1 MAKITKPDMTYVWAS
16 GGSKTAP
23 SNVKIQTGW
32 IVEKPEFEKMNWVQN
47 RQDDSLAYIFQMGVP
62 EWDSAVEYQYSAT
75 YKSYVQRNG
84 LVYKALQVGT
94 NKDPASEAA
103 YWTLAF
109 DDKAA
114 AAAVQSNLA
123 THITNYGT
131 LASLSDAATAR
142 TNLDVYSTT
151 QVNNALALKALLG
164 GSNSQ
169 LFLVANGTTGNE
181 AVNYSQLITKAPVAG
196 SNSQLFLVANG
207 TTGNEAVNYSQL
219 ITKAP
224 VAGNS
229 SQEFAVAAATTGD
242 NAVNKTQ
249 FDAKTGLATETV
261 AGIVEKATQAET
273 NSGTAD
279 KFPDAAFV
287 AASVWTAKAFVVFTA
302 DATTATINSSN
313 NVASVVRNSTGQ
325 YTVTFANTLPSTPT
339 VLVDVIDTSTTGGVG
354 PGTTVIYK
362 MVRCKTAST
371 TSLTITAR
379 GVTVDAPGSVSVTYV
394 DVNTVSV
401 VVF

>member
-1 MAKITKPDMTYVWAS
+1 MTYVWAS

-62 EWDSAVEYQYSAT
+62 EWDSAVEYQHSAT

-103 YWTLAF
+103 YWTVAF
-109 DDKAA
+109 DDKGAA
-114 AAAVQSNLA
+114 ATVQSNLT
-123 THITNYGT
+123 THITDYGT
-131 LASLSDAATAR
+131 LTGLTNAATAR
-142 TNLDVYSTT
+142 TNLNVYSKGEGDARYA
-151 QVNNALALKALLG
+151 ALAGLDTQTFSVAD
-164 GSNSQ
+164 GSTSKQ
-169 LFLVANGTTGNE
+169 
-181 AVNYSQLITKAPVAG
+181 AVNKGQLD
-196 SNSQLFLVANG
+196 
-207 TTGNEAVNYSQL
+207 
-219 ITKAP
+219 TKAP
-224 VAGNS
+224 VAGNAA
-229 SQEFAVAAATTGD
+229 QEFAVATATTG
-242 NAVNKTQ
+242 NSAVNKDQ
-249 FDAKTGLATETV
+249 FDLKTGLATDTV
-261 AGIVEKATQAET
+261 AGIVEKATQTET

-287 AASVWTAKAFVVFTA
+287 AASVWTAKAFVVFTT
-302 DATTATINSSN
+302 DATTATINRSN
-313 NVASVVRNSTGQ
+313 NVSSVVRNSIGQ
-325 YTVTFANTLPSTPT
+325 YTVTFTNTLAATPT

-354 PGTTVIYK
+354 PVTTVIYK

-379 GVTVDAPGSVSVTYV
+379 NVTVDDNGAVTVSYA
-394 DVNTVSV
+394 DVNTVSII
-401 VVF
+401 VF

>member
-103 YWTLAF
+103 YWTIAF
-109 DDKAA
+109 DDKGAA
-114 AAAVQSNLA
+114 ATVQTNLN

-131 LASLSDAATAR
+131 LASLSNAVTAR

-151 QVNNALALKALLG
+151 QVNGALALKALLG

-169 LFLVANGTTGNE
+169 PFLVANGTTGYE
-181 AVNYSQLITKAPVAG
+181 AVNKSQLDTKAP
-196 SNSQLFLVANG
+196 
-207 TTGNEAVNYSQL
+207 T
-219 ITKAP
+219 
-224 VAGNS
+224 AGNA

-242 NAVNKTQ
+242 SAVNKTQ
-249 FDAKTGLATETV
+249 FDLKTGLATETV
-261 AGIVEKATQAET
+261 AGIAEICTNAELLAGASDAVVATPLKLRL
-273 NSGTAD
+273 G
-279 KFPDAAFV
+279 F
-287 AASVWTAKAFVVFTA
+287 AASFATNGYISFPTWLGGLIIQWGLKNVPLSSTASVSFSPSFNNVYNIQITMAGASSAAQAANYVDSVSTSGFNLTNKSP
-302 DATTATINSSN
+302 SSN
-313 NVASVVRNSTGQ
+313 ADFYWLAIGN
-325 YTVTFANTLPSTPT
+325 
-339 VLVDVIDTSTTGGVG
+339 
-354 PGTTVIYK
+354 
-362 MVRCKTAST
+362 
-371 TSLTITAR
+371 
-379 GVTVDAPGSVSVTYV
+379 
-394 DVNTVSV
+394 
-401 VVF
+401 

>member
-47 RQDDSLAYIFQMGVP
+47 RQDGSLAYIFQMGVP

-75 YKSYVQRNG
+75 YRSYVQRNG

-114 AAAVQSNLA
+114 AATVQSNLT

-131 LASLSDAATAR
+131 LAGLTNAATAR

-169 LFLVANGTTGNE
+169 LFLVANGTTG
-181 AVNYSQLITKAPVAG
+181 Y
-196 SNSQLFLVANG
+196 
-207 TTGNEAVNYSQL
+207 EAVNYSQL

-224 VAGNS
+224 VAGNAT
-229 SQEFAVAAATTGD
+229 QLFLVADGTTGYE
-242 NAVNKTQ
+242 AVNKTQ
-249 FDAKTGLATETV
+249 LDAKTGIATDTV

-273 NSGTAD
+273 NSGTAN
-279 KFPDAAFV
+279 KFPDAALS
-287 AASVWTAKAFVVFTA
+287 AAATWTAKAFVVFTA
-302 DATTATINSSN
+302 NTSTATINSSY
-313 NVASVVRNSTGQ
+313 NVASVVRDSTGQ
-325 YTVTFANTLPSTPT
+325 YTITFTKTLATTP
-339 VLVDVIDTSTTGGVG
+339 VVDVSIIDTSTTGGYSGASVG
-354 PGTTVIYK
+354 FKIA
-362 MVRCKTAST
+362 RCKTAST
-371 TSLTITAR
+371 TVLTLTAR
-379 GVTVDAPGSVSVTYV
+379 EVVADTNGVTTVNYV
-394 DVNTVSV
+394 DNNTISV
-401 VVF
+401 AVY